1 MDPAFDRRWLVVRGD
16 DQSRTFQITEDD
28 GTTPVDLTG
37 RSYTW
42 SIAAS
47 LGGTVLL
54 TGSATV
60 SDAANGYV
68 EVVLTDTQTATLTEP
83 IYSYDVVEVD
93 GSNEATIV
101 IGNIHTTARV
111 TA

>member
-28 GTTPVDLTG
+28 GTTPVDIMG
-37 RSYTW
+37 RRYTW
-42 SIAAS
+42 SIASA

-54 TGSATV
+54 SGPATV
-60 SDAANGYV
+60 TNATLG
-68 EVVLTDTQTATLTEP
+68 ELEIVLTKSDTVALTEP
-83 IYSYDVVEVD
+83 IYSYDVVETYLDQEITV
-93 GSNEATIV
+93 V